1 MTGLFCLWFKQV
13 YSVSFHDKVKQT
25 IQKIIGKRNTTS
37 KAYKR
42 VLVNKC
48 TIAGGWCFI
57 HHCSKIKQENEE
69 VKCDLT
75 PQRVQNING
84 ANNVNIQFIETKQL
98 LIRVCIQVVSGSGRD
113 RGVGIDREERKI
125 E

>member
-1 MTGLFCLWFKQV
+1 M
-13 YSVSFHDKVKQT
+13 KQT

-48 TIAGGWCFI
+48 TIAGGWYFI
-57 HHCSKIKQENEE
+57 HHCSKIKQENEK
-69 VKCDLT
+69 VKCGIT
-75 PQRVQNING
+75 PQGIQNINE
-84 ANNVNIQFIETKQL
+84 AHNINIQFIETKQF
-98 LIRVCIQVVSGSGRD
+98 LIRVCIQIISGSGRD

-125 E
+125 EWKEDLK